1 MNLRMWSQKHL
12 RKPQSVNTGRRW
24 HKTLPCKA
32 KIKHQQH
39 PEAPPTSVGPSSSQ
53 MDWPKVEKCAVVWRV
68 IIQFFGEIMCVK
80 RRKTIQ
86 ILFSSKFRSII
97 CEVRGGVVLPVT
109 SWVTSVE
116 AALMIS
122 CTYSNKCFHPDDI
135 FKRLDSYWKWSTKYN
150 IRNHRQVIK
159 LRRTAS
165 KWEWERTLLSILQQL
180 VSSVSRCLLSV
191 VKKRSRNTVENMLLG
206 KVFWNLLQ
214 SSISECVYNVSKK
227 KKNNKVDQFGH

>member
-1 MNLRMWSQKHL
+1 MISSKDSEHTFKISTHEEKNQKPTLTPCDLWHLRWPYLKNRRHSVMNLRMWSQKHL

-97 CEVRGGVVLPVT
+97 CEGGGVLYCP
-109 SWVTSVE
+109 W
-116 AALMIS
+116 
-122 CTYSNKCFHPDDI
+122 H
-135 FKRLDSYWKWSTKYN
+135 
-150 IRNHRQVIK
+150 H
-159 LRRTAS
+159 
-165 KWEWERTLLSILQQL
+165 
-180 VSSVSRCLLSV
+180 
-191 VKKRSRNTVENMLLG
+191 G
-206 KVFWNLLQ
+206 
-214 SSISECVYNVSKK
+214 
-227 KKNNKVDQFGH
+227 